1 MTTVAP
7 PTPAA
12 ANAGNMGYHE
22 GLIMLQQHIQKS
34 NQTMEAVRVDLR
46 EFLLQNKE
54 AQLPTGGPTLPSG
67 GGIPKPGARIPG
79 NGSIVKVAND
89 EYKCGF
95 LYIYIQ
101 LETIAP

>member
-1 MTTVAP
+1 MAATAAAAAASVAVVAAAAAAP
-7 PTPAA
+7 ATPAA

-22 GLIMLQQHIQKS
+22 GLIMLQQHIKKS

-89 EYKCGF
+89 E
-95 LYIYIQ
+95 
-101 LETIAP
+101 

>member
-22 GLIMLQQHIQKS
+22 GLIMLQQHIAKS
-34 NQTMEAVRVDLR
+34 NQTMDAVRVNLR
-46 EFLLQNKE
+46 EFLLKNKE

-79 NGSIVKVAND
+79 TGSIVKVNED
-89 EYKCGF
+89 LQMCV
-95 LYIYIQ
+95 LTYIYIY
-101 LETIAP
+101 TT